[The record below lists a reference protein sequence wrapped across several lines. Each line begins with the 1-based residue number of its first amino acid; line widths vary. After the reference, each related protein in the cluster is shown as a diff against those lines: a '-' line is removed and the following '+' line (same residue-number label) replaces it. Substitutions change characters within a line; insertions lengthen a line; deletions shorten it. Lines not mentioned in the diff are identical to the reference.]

1 MSQCHSLVVCAS
13 CARQRSAAWEA
24 P

>member
-13 CARQRSAAWEA
+13 CARQRSAAWKA